1 MAKFTSIEIE
11 RTDFQREREGI
22 IVKPKQVWFQNEI
35 TPDSYQK
42 DDINWNITKN
52 LDQESRSRNKTI
64 ITLKKNAFQARSPI
78 WRY

>member
-11 RTDFQREREGI
+11 RTDFQREGI
-22 IVKPKQVWFQNEI
+22 IVKSKQVWSQNEI

-52 LDQESRSRNKTI
+52 LDQESRSRNKAI
-64 ITLKKNAFQARSPI
+64 ITLKKNAFQVWSPI
-78 WRY
+78 WWY